1 MIVGGTDGTY
11 YALQVNTGKMVW
23 SAEISKRAILNSA
36 LFRDNIAYLTH
47 GEENMDTT
55 DMGMIVAVDAT
66 KTGPLKADAF
76 KWVTHG
82 FTPTFASPV
91 MDADR
96 LYTVDNEA
104 VVGAFDLKT
113 GKELWK
119 KDLGTLQK
127 GSPVLADGKLYIGT
141 ENGKFYILR
150 PSAAGVEVLSEN
162 LIGSEKDPEPI
173 LASPIVANGLVYVVS
188 NEPPSNPGSPGHI
201 YAIGKKPVGSGG
213 SVGSPGSPSSTGSR
227 STQPV
232 AQVQVF
238 PYEALLD
245 PGQKQ
250 PFKVKLFDAA
260 GNFVRDAAPADVQWT
275 VDQLGG
281 TIAADGTYTAVGSTA
296 SAPSAIA
303 GGSAGFVKA
312 TVGGVT
318 GQARVRVIP
327 PLPWTYDFN
336 TDKAAAPWWNANLK
350 AQIKDLDGSGVLIR
364 PRDDT
369 VGRRARL
376 IMGKPDWSNLTVE
389 ADVRGLEMRRQR
401 GDVGLINQRYSMVL
415 FGNGQKLE
423 LHPWQAADEMTVK
436 VPFEWAVDTWYH
448 MKMTVQNQPD
458 GTTLVR
464 GKVWKTGTAEPAAW
478 TIEKRDTIGHKMGS
492 PGVYGD
498 GISDVFV
505 DNLKVYK
512 NQ

>member
-1 MIVGGTDGTY
+1 
-11 YALQVNTGKMVW
+11 LLEN
-23 SAEISKRAILNSA
+23 
-36 LFRDNIAYLTH
+36 H
-47 GEENMDTT
+47 G
-55 DMGMIVAVDAT
+55 AV
-66 KTGPLKADAF
+66 
-76 KWVTHG
+76 
-82 FTPTFASPV
+82 
-91 MDADR
+91 
-96 LYTVDNEA
+96 
-104 VVGAFDLKT
+104 
-113 GKELWK
+113 
-119 KDLGTLQK
+119 
-127 GSPVLADGKLYIGT
+127 
-141 ENGKFYILR
+141 
-150 PSAAGVEVLSEN
+150 
-162 LIGSEKDPEPI
+162 
-173 LASPIVANGLVYVVS
+173 
-188 NEPPSNPGSPGHI
+188 
-201 YAIGKKPVGSGG
+201 
-213 SVGSPGSPSSTGSR
+213 
-227 STQPV
+227 
-232 AQVQVF
+232 QVQIF

-250 PFKVKLFDAA
+250 AFKIRLFDLQ
-260 GNFVRDAAPADVQWT
+260 GNPVGDQPASSAQWS
-275 VDQLGG
+275 VDQVGG
-281 TIAADGTYTAVGSTA
+281 SIGPDGVYTAPVTSG
-296 SAPSAIA
+296 APGALA
-303 GGSAGFVKA
+303 GGSAGFIRA

-336 TDKAAAPWWNANLK
+336 TDKATAPWWNANLK
-350 AQIKDLDGSGVLIR
+350 AQIKDLDGSGVLVR

-376 IMGKPDWSNLTVE
+376 IMGKPDWANLTVE
-389 ADVRGLEMRRQR
+389 ADVRGVEMRRQR

-436 VPFEWAVDTWYH
+436 VDYEWAVDTWYH
-448 MKMTVQNQPD
+448 MKLTVQNQAD